1 MNNNSSNNEIF
12 LYKRKPFTKDGLN
25 VWMAFPGIYSFGMSA
40 LGFLTVFKSYDTH
53 PGINCERIFSDTKTT
68 RISIQNVDL
77 ISFSFSFELDFLT
90 IFKILE
96 KYNIPLRAS
105 ERDDSY
111 PLICAGGP
119 VVTANPEPFAEMFDF
134 IETGDA
140 EGTINIIN
148 DTLIKNKNRSKK
160 EILNELAKINGVYI
174 PSLANFDKEK
184 GMLTSDGKPY
194 IVQKATAE
202 LKECV
207 TTPILTENS
216 YFKNTYI
223 IEIARGCPQRCGF
236 CNTSYINSPYRTLPY
251 ENIIEKIDEALQ
263 YTDKIAFLGAAIA
276 AHPRFD
282 DLCRYVAS
290 KVTGERQ
297 IELSVSSI
305 RADGIS
311 EDAAKALVKCGQR
324 HATIAIEAGSENLR
338 KKINKNLSDKQI
350 FDVVKTLRENGFKG
364 VKIYA
369 MIGLPTE
376 TEDDIKAFVTL
387 AKQLKSEN
395 KGFDLSFSFNSLI
408 PKSHT
413 PFQFAD
419 RESVKTLEKKFEYI
433 KKEFNKLGIKTNTL
447 TAKWDYIQAIF
458 SRGGRELFEYAVEVY
473 KDGGNIGSFKK
484 IAKEFEKDGKIKS
497 FDEIALNKCKNN
509 TITPWD
515 FIKMKH
521 SKEFLTAEYT
531 RMTR

>member
-1 MNNNSSNNEIF
+1 MSNINNEIF
-12 LYKRKPFTKDGLN
+12 LYKQKPYNKDGLN

-40 LGFLTVFKSYDTH
+40 LGFLTVFKAYDTN
-53 PGINCERIFSDTKTT
+53 PDINCERIFADTKTT
-68 RISIQNVDL
+68 KISIKDVDL

-90 IFKILE
+90 IFKMLS

-105 ERDDSY
+105 ERDDKF

-134 IETGDA
+134 IEVGDA
-140 EGTINIIN
+140 ENHIDKINN
-148 DTLIKNKNRSKK
+148 TLFENKNKSKK
-160 EILNELAKINGVYI
+160 DILAELSKISGIYI
-174 PSLANFDKEK
+174 PSFTKFDAEK
-184 GMLTSDGKPY
+184 GMLTLDGKPY
-194 IVQKATAE
+194 TVEKTTSCLE
-202 LKECV
+202 KCV
-207 TTPILTENS
+207 TTPILS
-216 YFKNTYI
+216 QQAFFSNTYI

-236 CNTSYINSPYRTLPY
+236 CNTAYINSPYRTLPY
-251 ENIIEKIDEALQ
+251 ENIIEKIDEALK

-290 KVTGERQ
+290 KVTDERK
-297 IELSVSSI
+297 IELSVSSV

-311 EDAAKALVKCGQR
+311 EEAAKALVKCGQK

-338 KKINKNLSDKQI
+338 KKINKNLTDKQI
-350 FDVVKTLRENGFKG
+350 FDVVKRLRECGFSG

-376 TEDDIKAFVTL
+376 TDEDIKAFVTL
-387 AKQLKSEN
+387 AAKLKNEN
-395 KGFDLSFSFNSLI
+395 KGFDISFSFTSLI

-413 PFQFAD
+413 PFQFVN
-419 RESVKTLEKKFEYI
+419 RESVKSLEKKFEYI
-433 KKEFNKLGIKTNTL
+433 KKEFHKLGIKLNSL

-458 SRGGRELFEYAVEVY
+458 SRGGRELFEYAVAVY
-473 KDGGNIGSFKK
+473 ENGGNIGAFKTV
-484 IAKEFEKDGKIKS
+484 AREFEKSGKIKS
-497 FDEIALNKCKNN
+497 FDDIALNKCHAD

-515 FIKMKH
+515 FIKMKY
-521 SKEFLTAEYT
+521 SKEFILNEFNRLLT
-531 RMTR
+531 